1 MIWASPIKIKSLPK
15 GVELIMV
22 VAHIPPD
29 LERKLRDERATINP
43 AGEFKKIT
51 NMFVDL
57 RGFSFMLQKHNAK
70 KVLKLL
76 DIYFR
81 MIVAVVKQNDGI
93 IDKFIGDGL
102 LAVWGLPNNKKA
114 DVYNAIR
121 AAIEIRIGMFRLIP
135 ELVSIGE
142 VPLEIG
148 IGIGTGDA
156 VTGFVGP
163 AQRKEYTLV
172 GNCIN
177 RAARLQSLARDNRIY
192 IDASTAREMRTFSY
206 LLKASFKEKPYVLK
220 DSRSYELEG
229 LCEYS
234 KEYQQMRKHPRLV
247 VAKVGGVKNLS
258 SNVRKP
264 ALVKSIG
271 EGGIGI
277 EIHNYE
283 DFDLDIGDE
292 VILDSSHLTLFNK
305 ESIQGYIVRKKEL
318 TGGGIYRIKTW
329 DVGIKFLEISEEVR
343 SRLLKIF
350 VGNETLV
357 QLVGT

>member
-1 MIWASPIKIKSLPK
+1 MS
-15 GVELIMV
+15 

-29 LERKLRDERATINP
+29 LERKLKEERATINP

-57 RGFSFMLQKHNAK
+57 RGFSFMLQKHSAK

-81 MIVAVVKQNDGI
+81 MIVAVVKQYDGMV
-93 IDKFIGDGL
+93 DKFIGDGL
-102 LAVWGLPNNKKA
+102 LAVWGLPNGRKD

-148 IGIGTGDA
+148 IGMGTGEA

-192 IDASTAREMRTFSY
+192 IDAATAREVRTFSY
-206 LLKASFKEKPYVLK
+206 LLKASIKTRPYVLK
-220 DSRSYELEG
+220 DTRSYELEG

-234 KEYQQMRKHPRLV
+234 EEFQKLRKHPRLV
-247 VAKVGGVKNLS
+247 VAKIGGVKNLNS
-258 SNVRKP
+258 DTRKP
-264 ALVKSIG
+264 ALIKSIG

-277 EIHNYE
+277 EIHNYK
-283 DFDLDIGDE
+283 DFDLNIGDE
-292 VILDSSHLTLFNK
+292 VILDSTHLTLFNK
-305 ESIQGYIVRKKEL
+305 ESIKGYIVRKKEL
-318 TGGGIYRIKTW
+318 KGGGIYRIKTW
-329 DVGIKFLEISEEVR
+329 DVGIKFLEISDEMR
-343 SRLLKIF
+343 NRLLKIF
-350 VGNETLV
+350 VGNETLI
-357 QLVGT
+357 QLVGA